1 MRLSWII
8 ITTVVWG
15 WIGVSPVR
23 GDPAR
28 ARELLE
34 LSAEALKN
42 VQTLTADVEVGAT
55 EGFAN
60 YLPHAK
66 GRLIVGRIAEDGSQ
80 PARRANPF
88 EFRFTG
94 KGRVT
99 GNADEIEFDV
109 IYRDRRF
116 EWMNDEQKEQRIRFE
131 RIAGRD
137 NEVRLAKS
145 FLLDHLFGADPLAA
159 ELKSENM
166 EMVESKTIDGQSC
179 DGVKI
184 PQGKTGRYMIIYI
197 PRSDF
202 IPRRIE
208 QGIDMANS
216 PISGT
221 EYKQLT
227 NVRVNEPL
235 PDSAFEMP
243 IPPGYSADP
252 NPARAIRPAQPPQT
266 QVNPDATPRRPLATP
281 FELSD
286 GDGNT
291 VRLQDLRGKVVVL
304 DFWGT
309 WLPESAR
316 QGMGVMQQVHE
327 HFGDGD
333 VLCFGV
339 NFRERDP
346 EKAKAFFK
354 DGGFTYGVLLGGDKV
369 ARSYGVRQFPTIYI
383 IGKEGEIVEVV
394 NGYKEGVT
402 EQHVIKA
409 IEDYLA
415 EDNTPGTTNAPTTQ
429 IPSAPAGAG
438 GASGGGG

>member
-1 MRLSWII
+1 MRLSRII
-8 ITTVVWG
+8 IATVVWG
-15 WIGVSPVR
+15 LLGGMPAKA
-23 GDPAR
+23 DPAK

-42 VQTLTADVEVGAT
+42 VQTLSADVEVGAT
-55 EGFAN
+55 GGFAN

-66 GRLIVGRIAEDGSQ
+66 GRLIVARLSEDGLRI
-80 PARRANPF
+80 RRANPF
-88 EFRFTG
+88 ELRFTG
-94 KGRVT
+94 KGKVT
-99 GNADEIEFDV
+99 GNSEELAFDV
-109 IYRDRRF
+109 IYRERRF

-145 FLLDHLFGADPLAA
+145 FFLDHLFRSEPLDA
-159 ELKSENM
+159 ELKSERL
-166 EMVESKTIDGQSC
+166 ELVASKTIDGQSC
-179 DGVKI
+179 EGVKI
-184 PQGKTGRYMIIYI
+184 PQGKTGRYMIVYI

-208 QGIDMANS
+208 QGIEMANS

-235 PDSAFEMP
+235 PENAFDMP

-252 NPARAIRPAQPPQT
+252 NPARSVHPAQPPQA
-266 QVNPDATPRRPLATP
+266 QVNPEAKPRRPLATP
-281 FELSD
+281 FELTD
-286 GDGNT
+286 GEGGT

-316 QGMGVMQQVHE
+316 QGMGVMQKVRE
-327 HFGDGD
+327 HFADGDD

-346 EKAKAFFK
+346 EKAKTFFK
-354 DGGFTYGVLLGGDKV
+354 DAGFTYGILLGGDKV

-383 IGKEGEIVEVV
+383 IGKGGEIVEVV

-415 EDNTPGTTNAPTTQ
+415 ESDASGTSSPTTGL
-429 IPSAPAGAG
+429 PVSDG
-438 GASGGGG
+438 GEASGGG